1 MRESWTSPG
10 TRPTSTGFDHGD
22 PELPPR
28 MHQTLADLRSRCPV
42 GWSDNYGGFWTL
54 TRYDDVV
61 DAARDHSVFTTT
73 QGIMIPPTG
82 ASMRL
87 VPAEFDPPEHSAYR
101 KMVMPF
107 FTNKAVAL
115 NHDAIRALVRE
126 CFDKF
131 VADGHADLVSA
142 VSDPVPPAVLA
153 HYLGLDRN
161 RADEMRRLM
170 MEYLSSAK
178 VSLDEKMASANR
190 FEAFVQREIDE
201 RIDKPGD
208 DTLSKIIGVA
218 LSDENGDP
226 LEPAAILGMVRLI
239 ISAGH
244 ETTVHGISSLCYRIL
259 AEPGLRD
266 RLLDDPS
273 LRHVAIAEA
282 LRLDA
287 PVMHMARTV
296 VTGHEK
302 RGQHLHSGDK
312 VMLCFGAA
320 NRDDEVFP
328 EPDTFSL
335 DRPRAPSDVTFG
347 TGRHRCLGEHLAVA
361 ELSAVVDEL
370 LSRLPDARIAPE
382 AEIRWTGGGNTRGV
396 ESLPIVFTPEKAG
409 P

>member
-1 MRESWTSPG
+1 MSEPLTTPND
-10 TRPTSTGFDHGD
+10 RPQSTGFDHGN
-22 PELPPR
+22 PELPSR
-28 MHQTLADLRSRCPV
+28 MHETLAELRGRCPV

-61 DAARDHSVFTTT
+61 NAARDHTLFTTT

-107 FTNKAVAL
+107 FTNKAIAL
-115 NHDAIRALVRE
+115 KQDMIKGVVRE
-126 CFDKF
+126 CFNSF
-131 VADGHADLVSA
+131 AADGHVDLVPA
-142 VSDPVPPAVLA
+142 VSDAVPPAVLA
-153 HYLGLDRN
+153 HYLGLDPD
-161 RADEMRRLM
+161 RADDMRRLM
-170 MEYLSSAK
+170 MEYLSSARI
-178 VSLDEKMASANR
+178 SLEEKMASAKR

-208 DTLSKIIGVA
+208 DTLSRIIGVA
-218 LSDENGDP
+218 LTDENGGP
-226 LEPAAILGMVRLI
+226 LEPAAILGMIRLI

-244 ETTVHGISSLCYRIL
+244 ETTVHGISSLFYRVL
-259 AEPGLRD
+259 AEPGLLG
-266 RLLDDPS
+266 RLLADES
-273 LRHVAIAEA
+273 LRSTAITEA

-287 PVMHMARTV
+287 PVMHMARTMV
-296 VTGHEK
+296 DDHDM
-302 RGQHLHSGDK
+302 RGQHLRRDDK

-320 NRDDEVFP
+320 NRDDEMFP
-328 EPDTFSL
+328 EPDTFSME
-335 DRPRAPSDVTFG
+335 RPRTPADVTFG

-361 ELSAVVDEL
+361 ELTAVLDEL
-370 LSRLPDARIAPE
+370 VTRLPDATIAPG

-396 ESLPIVFTPEKAG
+396 ESLPIIFTPEKST